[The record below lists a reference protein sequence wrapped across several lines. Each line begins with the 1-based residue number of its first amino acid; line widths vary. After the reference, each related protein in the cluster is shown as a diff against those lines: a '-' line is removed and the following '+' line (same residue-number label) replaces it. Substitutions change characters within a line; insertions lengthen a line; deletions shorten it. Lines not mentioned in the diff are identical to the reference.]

1 MINLLGEDWADRLT
15 PRQRLSHKLR
25 DGTYRARHT
34 FDQPTESIPVRHA
47 TRFLAQKTCYYCG
60 TDVSDY
66 YELEHKTP
74 LQRGGQHVVDNLAKS
89 CGYCN
94 EHKGTM
100 TEDEYREWLAGGFS
114 VMQEPQVERMYAA

>member
-1 MINLLGEDWADRLT
+1 MDKLT

-25 DGTYRARHT
+25 DGKYRALMVFGQVETQTIHVK
-34 FDQPTESIPVRHA
+34 DA
-47 TRFLAQKTCYYCG
+47 LFLIEDMTCYYCG

-74 LQRGGQHVVDNLAKS
+74 FIRGGRHELSNLVKA

-94 EHKGTM
+94 EYKGSM
-100 TEDEYREWLAGGFS
+100 TEDEYRKFLAGGFS
-114 VMQEPQVERMYAA
+114 EIQEPQVERMN